1 MEHRQIGELS
11 VSVVGLGCNNFGMS
25 IDPSQTQLVVDAA
38 LDAGINYFDT
48 ADFYGNFRSEE
59 YLGNALGSRR
69 DDVILAT
76 KFGHSASKPDGGRG
90 GAPEWVRSSLEA
102 SLKRLGTDCVD
113 HFQMHLPDE
122 QTPLE
127 DTLATLEDLQAEGK
141 VREIG
146 CSNFTGEQLASA
158 GGKFKSVQNHYSIL
172 TRDPEADVL
181 PVCESEG
188 VAFVPYFPLESGLL
202 TGKYTSTEAPE
213 GTRLAMWGGEMRDMF
228 LNEANLAAAQRL
240 SDYAQSH
247 GRTLLELAMSWL
259 TSQPQ
264 VATVI
269 AGATKPEQ
277 VAMNAA
283 ATGWVLPPE
292 ERQEVAALARLEG
305 LEPPTF

>member
-25 IDPSQTQLVVDAA
+25 IDPSQTQRVVDAA
-38 LDAGINYFDT
+38 LEAGINYFDT
-48 ADFYGNFRSEE
+48 ADFYGNFQSEE
-59 YLGNALGSRR
+59 FLGNALGSRR

-102 SLKRLGTDCVD
+102 SLKRLGADCID
-113 HFQMHLPDE
+113 HYQMHLPDE

-127 DTLATLEDLQAEGK
+127 DTLATLEALQSEGK

-146 CSNFTGEQLASA
+146 CSNFSGEQLAAA

-172 TRDPEADVL
+172 TRAPEADVL

-202 TGKYTSTEAPE
+202 TGKYTSTDAPE

-247 GRTLLELAMSWL
+247 ERTLLELAMSWL
-259 TSQPQ
+259 TSHPQ

-277 VAMNAA
+277 VEMNANA
-283 ATGWVLPPE
+283 VGWKLSSAGRE
-292 ERQEVAALARLEG
+292 EVAELASK
-305 LEPPTF
+305 